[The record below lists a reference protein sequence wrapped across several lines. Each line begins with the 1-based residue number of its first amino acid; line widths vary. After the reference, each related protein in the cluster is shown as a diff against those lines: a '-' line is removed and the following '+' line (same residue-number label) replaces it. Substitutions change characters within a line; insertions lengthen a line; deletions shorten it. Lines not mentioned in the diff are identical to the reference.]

1 MDMISFNVDDG
12 YVEAIVRGLRKGFL
26 KEETYNALRS
36 CQNLSDFKLVLEET
50 DYAAYI
56 AAEQSPI
63 EISVLK
69 NRCKEKLA
77 AEIEHMIAQS
87 VYPLS
92 EFLRRMLHGYMID
105 NVVNIIEG
113 VKNNVELE
121 VLLKRSD
128 PLGYFPE
135 LKNIRTVEG
144 DDYASL
150 YQTVLI
156 DLPIGSYFRKFMEE
170 LLQGDLNK
178 DASRIPELM
187 KEFKPEKIKNL
198 LKKIWIQ
205 EFYDFC

>member
-1 MDMISFNVDDG
+1 MMDMIAFNIDDG
-12 YVEAIVRGLRKGFL
+12 YAEAIVRGLRKGFL

-36 CQNLSDFKLVLEET
+36 CQNLADFKLVLEET

-87 VYPLS
+87 VYPLC

-113 VKNNVELE
+113 VKNSLKRLEHDYVDVVFSHRPDRDTPLEETLRAYDFVINQGWAIYWATSEWEPDLVARAIEMCERFNLHKPIAEQPQYHMFHRDNVE
-121 VLLKRSD
+121 
-128 PLGYFPE
+128 
-135 LKNIRTVEG
+135 
-144 DDYASL
+144 
-150 YQTVLI
+150 
-156 DLPIGSYFRKFMEE
+156 KF
-170 LLQGDLNK
+170 
-178 DASRIPELM
+178 
-187 KEFKPEKIKNL
+187 
-198 LKKIWIQ
+198 
-205 EFYDFC
+205 